1 MNSERQCIKCSDSC
15 LGCLS
20 DEACF
25 SCSAGYYLA
34 TVDESVTGKCLTCYD
49 TCKTCSQFAYLC
61 TSCKTGYVLDGSK
74 CISEVHLD
82 YTLTVNSP
90 VESMA
95 GLTRTFLGV
104 LIDFATKYSLDSA
117 NPLAITGNDITLNK
131 LKQGSAVTSG
141 SISTYTQAQS
151 DQIAVRMSSELA
163 GTQLENG
170 YSIIAV
176 ESNVVVPNNTD

>member
-1 MNSERQCIKCSDSC
+1 
-15 LGCLS
+15 
-20 DEACF
+20 
-25 SCSAGYYLA
+25 
-34 TVDESVTGKCLTCYD
+34 
-49 TCKTCSQFAYLC
+49 
-61 TSCKTGYVLDGSK
+61 
-74 CISEVHLD
+74 
-82 YTLTVNSP
+82 
-90 VESMA
+90 MA